1 LVLVFELGA
10 LVDPD
15 DFRRAGLRVL
25 DSADRHVVIAFADDP
40 ELAAFHER
48 LDALQQG
55 IPEGQKNEPYAAF
68 FDAIDSLRPLEASDR
83 ITPELQSAIDAAPGV
98 TMRLDIE
105 CWHPGDRDTGLE
117 WLAEIATVIDYLG
130 GRVADRLVHDV
141 AGLLLIR
148 AYLDSDRIS
157 DLAEL
162 DTVAR
167 VDVLPF
173 PNLSLPELFQSAD
186 DLPRVELPAR
196 DAPIVGIV
204 DSGVASAHPLL
215 AGAVL
220 AADGLGTGIDDG
232 EDQHG
237 HGTMVAALIL
247 HGEVDVALSRGLTL
261 VPLCQIVSARVLDRQ
276 LNFPDEDLW
285 ERDLIEAIEWCAD
298 QGASVINLS
307 IGDGRS
313 PFRPPR
319 QMSAAAVVDEIA
331 RRRGLVIVIST
342 GNVSPS
348 EYLTDFDDQS
358 VVTYPVALLASEHA
372 GILDPGSSM
381 LALTIGGMT
390 TAAAATGLSTR
401 ETLTRLPMGKPG
413 WPSPFTRRGPG
424 PGDAIKPELVHRAG
438 TLGLENR
445 RLADRDA
452 ELSVISAGIGGTRL
466 LAHDI
471 GTSFSAPLVTRV
483 AAAVKARF
491 PSFGA
496 NQIRSLVL
504 ISAEETGFGQD
515 LVVARD
521 SDRLDAV
528 RRLTGFGSP
537 SIPRATE
544 STSHRVVLVAEDAIP
559 INGVHIY
566 ELPMPSSFYDS
577 GGTRGIEIALAF
589 DPPTRARRLDYMAS
603 RMEFHLVRGMPL
615 EEVAHVF
622 ASIEGDDD
630 VIVDQAADDDD
641 GEDEERSLGGG
652 PPTISDLGSRVVRLE
667 PSATVRSRGANQLGR
682 RTFSHRLNPE
692 RHDPAF
698 LVVRNVNRWDDEDEM
713 QPYALAVALSR
724 AESHGELFAEL
735 EARLEAVVEV
745 PVEIE
750 LDA

>member
-1 LVLVFELGA
+1 MLVFELGA
-10 LVDPD
+10 SVDPD
-15 DFRRAGLRVL
+15 EFRRAGLRVL
-25 DSADRHVVIAFADDP
+25 DSADRRVVIAFADDP

-55 IPEGQKNEPYAAF
+55 VPEGQKNESYAAF
-68 FDAIDSLRPLEASDR
+68 FDAIDGLRPLEASDR
-83 ITPELQSAIDAAPGV
+83 ITPELQMAIDAEPGL
-98 TMRLDIE
+98 TMRLDVE
-105 CWHPGDRDTGLE
+105 CWHPGDRDIALE
-117 WLAEIATVIDYLG
+117 WLAEVSAVIHDLG
-130 GRVADRLVHDV
+130 GRVADRLVHDGV
-141 AGLLLIR
+141 GLLLVR

-173 PNLSLPELFQSAD
+173 PILSLPELFQSAD
-186 DLPRVELPAR
+186 ELPRVELPDR
-196 DAPIVGIV
+196 DAPIVGVV

-220 AADGLGTGIDDG
+220 MADGVGTGIDDG

-247 HGEVDVALSRGLTL
+247 HGEVDMALSRGLAL
-261 VPLCQIVSARVLDRQ
+261 APLCQIVSARVLDRDS
-276 LNFPDEDLW
+276 NFPDEDLW
-285 ERDLIEAIEWCAD
+285 ERDLIEAIEWCAN
-298 QGASVINLS
+298 QGATIINLS
-307 IGDGRS
+307 IGDGRT

-319 QMSAAAVVDEIA
+319 QLSAAAVVDEIV
-331 RRRGLVIVIST
+331 RRRGLVMVIST
-342 GNVSPS
+342 GNVSPGD
-348 EYLTDFDDQS
+348 YLTDFDEQS
-358 VVTYPVALLASEHA
+358 AVTYPVALLASEHA
-372 GILDPGSSM
+372 GILDPGTSM
-381 LALTIGGMT
+381 LALTVGGMT
-390 TAAAATGLSTR
+390 TAAAATGLSSR
-401 ETLTRLPMGKPG
+401 ESLTRLPMGSPG

-424 PGDAIKPELVHRAG
+424 PGGAVKPELVHRAG
-438 TLGLENR
+438 TLGIESG
-445 RLADRDA
+445 RLTGRDA
-452 ELSVISAGIGGTRL
+452 ELSVISAGIGSSRP
-466 LAHDI
+466 LAYDI

-491 PSFGA
+491 PLFSA

-504 ISAEETGFGQD
+504 ISAEETGFGED
-515 LVVARD
+515 LKVERE

-537 SIPRATE
+537 SISRATE
-544 STSHRVVLVAEDAIP
+544 STSHRVVLVADDAIP

-566 ELPMPSSFYDS
+566 ELPMPSSFYEP
-577 GGTRGIEIALAF
+577 GGTRGIEVALAF

-615 EEVAHVF
+615 EQVAQVF
-622 ASIEGDDD
+622 ASIEGDED
-630 VIVDQAADDDD
+630 VIVDQVANDED
-641 GEDEERSLGGG
+641 GDTSDVGQ
-652 PPTISDLGSRVVRLE
+652 PPTISALGSRLVRLE

-682 RTFSHRLNPE
+682 RTFGQRLDPE

-698 LVVRNVNRWDDEDEM
+698 LVVRNVNRWADESEM

-724 AESHGELFAEL
+724 TEAHGELFAEL
-735 EARLEAVVEV
+735 ESTLEAVVEV
-745 PVEIE
+745 SVEIE